1 MCLYQIANW
10 LAKGR
15 YQGFDNHKKGRR
27 RPQPKTIM
35 SDTTSSV
42 VSSVTGAPVITE
54 EALSNWE
61 ETAKRV
67 AKDDVFGK
75 MQFVVAHKVM
85 EAGGTVMKVV
95 MKKLGVNHNSQE
107 AIQFWNKTGKKIVE
121 RHINRRRQVVMSV
134 VKKRFIGKAK

>member
-27 RPQPKTIM
+27 PQPKIIM

-61 ETAKRV
+61 ETATRV

-85 EAGGTVMKVV
+85 KSGGTVMKVV